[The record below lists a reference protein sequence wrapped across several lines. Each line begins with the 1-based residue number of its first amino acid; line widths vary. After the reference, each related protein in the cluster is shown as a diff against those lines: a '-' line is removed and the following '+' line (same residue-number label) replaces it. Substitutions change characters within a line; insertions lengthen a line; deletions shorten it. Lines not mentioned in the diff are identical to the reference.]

1 MLELS
6 AEAAAGNVLISVSDN
21 GPGLPGGDV
30 NRLFDPFKRGVKTG
44 NGAVAGV
51 GLGLA
56 ISRTIARV
64 HGAQLIGKNNA
75 DGPGCTFTLI
85 LPLPEEEEAE
95 EEAKEKETEKD
106 GKPLVTAPAEVAAD
120 KA

>member
-1 MLELS
+1 M
-6 AEAAAGNVLISVSDN
+6 
-21 GPGLPGGDV
+21 
-30 NRLFDPFKRGVKTG
+30 KTG

-106 GKPLVTAPAEVAAD
+106 GKPLVTAPAEVVAD